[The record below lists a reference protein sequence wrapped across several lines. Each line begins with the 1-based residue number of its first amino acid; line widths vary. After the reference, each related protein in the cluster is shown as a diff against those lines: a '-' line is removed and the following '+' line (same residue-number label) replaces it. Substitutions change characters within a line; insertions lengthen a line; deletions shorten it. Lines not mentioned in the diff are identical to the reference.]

1 MKWKLSIISCLVAVT
16 ALAGCAVNPEATTLY
31 KEEAPLEATLEFPD
45 EVIPGVPV
53 TFEIALSEDEPDF
66 VHLELQKADG
76 TLSYGMQEAKRVGA
90 GTYALTTSLKEDG
103 LYLARVH
110 AQANG
115 STIFP
120 AKQFIVGE
128 LTEAEWAALYEGA
141 APVEAVTEPHH

>member
-1 MKWKLSIISCLVAVT
+1 MKWKRSIIPCLVAVT
-16 ALAGCAVNPEATTLY
+16 ALAGCAVNPEAKTLY
-31 KEEAPLEATLEFPD
+31 KQETPLQATLEFPD
-45 EVIPGVPV
+45 EVTSDEPV

-76 TLSYGMQEAKRVGA
+76 TLPYGMQEAKRVGA
-90 GTYALTTSLKEDG
+90 GEYALTTSLNEDG

-128 LTEAEWAALYEGA
+128 LTEVEWAALYEGA